1 MSRRRPE
8 PIPTRVEPSARPEPL
23 GPRAVAREFLALLDS
38 GTRLVVDGSS
48 RREPRSLLADGY
60 TPKLAFELF
69 GCRFYLAHVRQNPL
83 LRFFVAYVVPPG
95 AERAHARI
103 FYKDV
108 SLVWRCGSHGLFTD
122 SELWIG
128 KGATRLE
135 RRGGYEHEHT
145 VESTT
150 DLPFEMQDVLD
161 ELMRRPKVIR
171 RDTEVLARVLRNAPA
186 ARLAPYRD
194 FLEPRRRA
202 MADPRNRIHG
212 NRPIAR
218 FRRARDPE
226 SLEIAEGFEP
236 DFGRGHVEVTRGSSA
251 SYGGRVD
258 RHRVLARN
266 RRVQWLFFAAPRH
279 VWLAPPQALT
289 TELSSYGLRTVDVV
303 VPDELCLPGYEYH
316 YLNDPEFEDS
326 LHSQIPPG
334 FAGEPNPIDP
344 DRADASAWLDRLP
357 VVAAFRRRVLGRR

>member
-1 MSRRRPE
+1 MSRHRPAAL
-8 PIPTRVEPSARPEPL
+8 PTRVEPSAKASPL
-23 GPRAVAREFLALLDS
+23 APRAVVREFHALLDS
-38 GTRLVVDGSS
+38 GTRLVVDGGS
-48 RREPRSLLADGY
+48 RREPHSLLADGY

-69 GCRFYLAHVRQNPL
+69 GHRFYLANVRQNPL
-83 LRFFVAYVVPPG
+83 LRFFVAWVVPPG

-108 SLVWRCGSHGLFTD
+108 SLIWRCGSHGLFTD
-122 SELWIG
+122 AELWIG
-128 KGATRLE
+128 KGATRFE
-135 RRGGYEHEHT
+135 RRGGYELEHT
-145 VESTT
+145 IESTT

-161 ELMRRPKVIR
+161 ELMRRPEVIR

-186 ARLAPYRD
+186 HRLAPYAD

-212 NRPIAR
+212 GRPIAR
-218 FRRARDPE
+218 FRRRHDPG
-226 SLEIAEGFEP
+226 SLEIAAGFEP
-236 DFGRGHVEVTRGSSA
+236 DFRRGRIETTRGRSA
-251 SYGGRVD
+251 SYGGVVE
-258 RHRVLARN
+258 RHRILSRN

-279 VWLAPPQALT
+279 VWPAPPQALT
-289 TELSSYGLRTVDVV
+289 TELSSYGVRTVDVV

-334 FAGEPNPIDP
+334 FAGPANPIDP

-357 VVAAFRRRVLGRR
+357 VVAEFRRQVQRRR